1 AVNGSWK
8 LNVKEFHLPSQN
20 VADHQMKSSFSF
32 NGLLRN
38 PKKQRKVAEY
48 YKKQERLVEGF
59 NEMEAMHET
68 GFYPGG
74 LTEDEMKQLAKS
86 ERMAVHVSNACN
98 LVLFAAKRLQSTFI
112 RIPTT
117 TSADIAASSSAACL
131 AISS

>member
-1 AVNGSWK
+1 MAEIHGRTEPLLDQDAVNGSWK
-8 LNVKEFHLPSQN
+8 LNVKEFHLPPQN
-20 VADHQMKSSFSF
+20 VADHQKKSSFSF
-32 NGLLRN
+32 NGLLRK

-98 LVLFAAKRLQSTFI
+98 LVLFAAKVF
-112 RIPTT
+112 
-117 TSADIAASSSAACL
+117 AS
-131 AISS
+131 IK